1 MCRDPFR
8 TVLNL
13 SVRSFRPKSFVPPAG
28 GARVGGPRAHPLLGI
43 WADLGEMVHVQGEG
57 GRGLLYEPGQNPWS
71 RQKSQVRNLYVSVH
85 SVTMWTYTFCHNIG
99 TNGVC
104 RFSRPLAFVGN
115 WLVPPIMRCSRL
127 DMAVGG
133 HPSHPLGLHL
143 VQLDLPRE
151 EGPTAEAARLTD
163 IREPRGCAP
172 CMGAGGCQ
180 RAWANSV

>member
-1 MCRDPFR
+1 MDR
-8 TVLNL
+8 VGQ
-13 SVRSFRPKSFVPPAG
+13 KSFVPPAA

-43 WADLGEMVHVQGEG
+43 WAAVGEMVRVQGGG
-57 GRGLLYEPGQNPWS
+57 GRGLLYEPGQNHWS
-71 RQKSQVRNLYVSVH
+71 RQKSQVRNFHVHVH

-133 HPSHPLGLHL
+133 HPSHPLGVDL

-151 EGPTAEAARLTD
+151 EGPTAEATRLTD
-163 IREPRGCAP
+163 PFKCGSAR
-172 CMGAGGCQ
+172 
-180 RAWANSV
+180 